1 MVRRRWLIAQIAF
14 VAMLGPA
21 RLPGR
26 GLGTS
31 TDLHHL
37 ADSGWAFSRCPEDSR
52 RLGSLWFRNTD
63 TVTHTV
69 VFANGSCSIQVAPDT
84 GGQCP
89 GELSFPRYV
98 GDYAYTVDG
107 TGQAQLVIE
116 AVGRSVSL
124 GARSHADQPRIA
136 VEAAREAPGREQQ
149 LVAAQCGL
157 AAADHRAGTPR
168 PLPRFPPDRGRHR
181 RNGTDVSRRALPTA
195 TCSGSC
201 TSGLEQR
208 PSTSPRR
215 TTSPAAARCG
225 SGPGASHSGSVSA
238 ARESRS
244 LQLPRSF

>member
-1 MVRRRWLIAQIAF
+1 MA
-14 VAMLGPA
+14 P
-21 RLPGR
+21 
-26 GLGTS
+26 
-31 TDLHHL
+31 
-37 ADSGWAFSRCPEDSR
+37 
-52 RLGSLWFRNTD
+52 FRNTD

-107 TGQAQLVIE
+107 TSQAQLVID

-124 GARSHADQPRIA
+124 GAQEPHDQPRIA
-136 VEAAREAPGREQQ
+136 VEVAREAPGREQQ

-157 AAADHRAGTPR
+157 AAADYRAGTPR

-181 RNGTDVSRRALPTA
+181 EMGPDDYEERSLRQLALAAARPD
-195 TCSGSC
+195 
-201 TSGLEQR
+201 LERR

-215 TTSPAAARCG
+215 TTSPAAARSG
-225 SGPGASHSGSVSA
+225 SGPGASPSGSASA
-238 ARESRS
+238 ARESAA
-244 LQLPRSF
+244 LNYLAHFD